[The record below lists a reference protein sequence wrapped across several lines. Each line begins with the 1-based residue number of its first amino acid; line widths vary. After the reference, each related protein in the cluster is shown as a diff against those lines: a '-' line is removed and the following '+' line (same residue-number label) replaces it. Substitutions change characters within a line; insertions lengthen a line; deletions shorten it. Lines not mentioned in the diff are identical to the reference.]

1 MIVRTPNKVSVR
13 RVVLLIIFLVLLSL
27 IVSCCIIIHKGEGF
41 YEYETQD
48 EIKTVFKENIDE
60 FDRYV
65 EMFRHHDMWRKFYN
79 ETHDKDVVT
88 YKGFKKYTTEDEYH
102 FLEQFDKKYHP
113 WFWEPCGVILAFDG
127 GYLSIYKYE
136 EGDKSVEF
144 QLYRAKEYNWTVEYY
159 ENWVFIID

>member
-1 MIVRTPNKVSVR
+1 MVVRTPNKVSVR

-65 EMFRHHDMWRKFYN
+65 EMFRHHDMWRKFYD

-88 YKGFKKYTTEDEYH
+88 YKGFKKYTTRMNIIFWNSLIRNIILGFGNLAGSFSPLTEAICQYINT
-102 FLEQFDKKYHP
+102 KKAINRLNSNYT
-113 WFWEPCGVILAFDG
+113 EPKSIIGPSSIMRI
-127 GYLSIYKYE
+127 GYS
-136 EGDKSVEF
+136 
-144 QLYRAKEYNWTVEYY
+144 
-159 ENWVFIID
+159 